1 MIITIENL
9 PPQLIQNFSF
19 GLSNTP
25 IPKFN
30 QDETDI
36 WEIWLYIEK
45 KLWPKLDK
53 FPHIKKQCEVIKK
66 EFLDTYERIKAKK
79 ENGQAKE
86 KNKTQ
91 DPFYR
96 LECSSRSNQE
106 ILFRLRQRAI

>member
-30 QDETDI
+30 QDEEDI
-36 WEIWLYIEK
+36 WKIWLYIEK
-45 KLWPKLDK
+45 KLWNKL
-53 FPHIKKQCEVIKK
+53 KKTPVRKRQCEELKQK
-66 EFLDTYERIKAKK
+66 LLKTYERIKTKK
-79 ENGQAKE
+79 KNGETKD
-86 KNKTQ
+86 KNKTEE
-91 DPFYR
+91 PFYR

-106 ILFRLRQRAI
+106 ILFRLRQRSI